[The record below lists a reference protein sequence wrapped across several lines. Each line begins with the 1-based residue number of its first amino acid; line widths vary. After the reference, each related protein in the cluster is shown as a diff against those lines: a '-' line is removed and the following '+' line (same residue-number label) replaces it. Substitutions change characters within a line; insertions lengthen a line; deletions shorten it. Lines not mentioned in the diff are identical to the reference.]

1 MDGLEKH
8 ARELLAAEVDR
19 DVAAM
24 PGVEEVATS
33 IREGG
38 TGGVLFV
45 PTALRAITAALAV
58 AYRFEASAEAFVE
71 ACEVSES
78 PVGRASVTPSAVYV
92 LVDQAQL
99 RYFLR
104 DAITSVEFI
113 AGRGQSK
120 PLARR
125 VSDQAWALVESIPAR
140 RKVP

>member
-1 MDGLEKH
+1 MDTIEKR

-33 IREGG
+33 IRDGG
-38 TGGVLFV
+38 HGGVLFV
-45 PTALRAITAALAV
+45 PTALRAIVAALQPP
-58 AYRFEASAEAFVE
+58 E
-71 ACEVSES
+71 
-78 PVGRASVTPSAVYV
+78 GYV
-92 LVDQAQL
+92 LVQETQL
-99 RYFLR
+99 RHLLR

-120 PLARR
+120 PLAAR
-125 VSDQAWALVESIPAR
+125 VRDQAWALVESVPAR